1 MGAWVIAAATVFSLG
16 IFINIVVENF
26 TSPVRKPQYNENEEG
41 MGDFDDQNDDN
52 SIQDEDDYWT
62 DLAEYMSIIEE

>member
-1 MGAWVIAAATVFSLG
+1 MGAWAIAVATVFSLG

-26 TSPVRKPQYNENEEG
+26 TSSQQPQFNENEEG
-41 MGDFDDQNDDN
+41 RDDFDDQYDDN
-52 SIQDEDDYWT
+52 STQDDGDYWT